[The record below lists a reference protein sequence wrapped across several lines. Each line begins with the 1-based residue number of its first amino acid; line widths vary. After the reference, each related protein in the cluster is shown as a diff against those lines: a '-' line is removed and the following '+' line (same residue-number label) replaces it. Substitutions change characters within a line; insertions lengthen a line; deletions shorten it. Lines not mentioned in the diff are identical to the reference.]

1 MKRSITRI
9 NEDNFLGGS
18 PEVRVREQSPAFEL
32 VLEDGAGTNEKD
44 NRGDDFRVESKL
56 SQEKIITRQ
65 VTR

>member
-18 PEVRVREQSPAFEL
+18 PDVPVREQSPAFEL

-44 NRGDDFRVESKL
+44 NRGDDLRVESKL
-56 SQEKIITRQ
+56 SQQKIITR
-65 VTR
+65 